1 MNIHSVTPLLALLCA
16 FGCTTVRTTEPPRS
30 ATEQLLI
37 STAADRVMTSCDL
50 APLAGKR
57 VFLDTASFDGLDK
70 AYAIGTVADRL
81 STQGALLVADRKDA
95 DVVATIRSG
104 ALSIDRTTFLIGIP
118 PIPLPVPLVGILQT
132 PELALF
138 KRDAQTGL
146 AKVGLTACETPSG
159 KHALSVGPVSSTSY
173 YNVWTMLFVIS
184 FRTTNIPEKQRRHWW
199 NPWS

>member
-1 MNIHSVTPLLALLCA
+1 MNIRSLTPLLALLCA

-37 STAADRVMTSCDL
+37 SAAADQVVTNFDL

-57 VFLDTASFDGLDK
+57 VFLDATNFDGLDK
-70 AYAIGTVADRL
+70 AYAIGAVADRL
-81 STQGALLVADRKDA
+81 STQGALLVADRKNA
-95 DVVATIRSG
+95 DVVAAIRSG
-104 ALSIDRTTFLIGIP
+104 ALSIDRATFLIGIP
-118 PIPLPVPLVGILQT
+118 RIPVPVPFIGILET
-132 PELALF
+132 PELALL

-173 YNVWTMLFVIS
+173 YNTWTVLLIFS
-184 FRTTNIPEKQRRHWW
+184 CRATNIPEKQRRHWW

>member
-1 MNIHSVTPLLALLCA
+1 MNIRSLTPLLAILCA
-16 FGCTTVRTTEPPRS
+16 FGCTTVRTTEPARS

-37 STAADRVMTSCDL
+37 STAADGVVANFEL

-57 VFLDTASFDGLDK
+57 VFLDATHFDGLDK
-70 AYAIGTVADRL
+70 AYAIGAVADRL

-95 DVVATIRSG
+95 EVVVTIRAG
-104 ALSIDRTTFLIGIP
+104 ALSIDRATFLIGIP
-118 PIPLPVPLVGILQT
+118 PIPVPVPFIGVLQT
-132 PELALF
+132 PELALL

-146 AKVGLTACETPSG
+146 AKVGMTASETPSG

-173 YNVWTMLFVIS
+173 YNTWTVLFVIS
-184 FRTTNIPEKQRRHWW
+184 CRATNIPEKRRRHWW